1 MRKAVK
7 IASVALASLL
17 AAGIFAG
24 CGGDQKAASSKAA
37 AADGKTSVKLVLS
50 STERPLSWA
59 DENGKLQGYEYDI
72 WQEVNKNLKD
82 YHLDIQAVPPE
93 TQDVMM
99 ESGDAKVAS
108 GGYYRTPRRG
118 KDYIVPKTPIGV
130 SSVMVYMSKD
140 NAQKY
145 HSLEDVIKGGG
156 KLVPN
161 TPNGGIYKVLTDWNK
176 EHNNILKE
184 VPIQDGLTPAERL
197 SSLKSGQY
205 DALVYPNNLGVEDI
219 AKAMNLDLVA
229 LDKPIK
235 VNETVLIVNKDEK
248 ELANE
253 IEAALEKLSKD
264 GTLKQISEK
273 WYHRNLFDQLDEA
286 NAQK

>member
-1 MRKAVK
+1 MKTSLKFAA
-7 IASVALASLL
+7 IAAAAALSIGLL
-17 AAGIFAG
+17 AG
-24 CGGDQKAASSKAA
+24 CGGDQKAASSKAASA

-50 STERPLSWA
+50 STERPLSWV

-72 WQEVNKNLKD
+72 WQEVNKNLKS

-108 GGYYRTPRRG
+108 GGYYRTPRRK

-130 SSVMVYMSKD
+130 SSVEVYMSKE
-140 NAQKY
+140 NAAKY
-145 HSLEDVIKGGG
+145 KSLEDVVKGGG

-161 TPNGGIYKVLTDWNK
+161 TPNGGIYKVLTDWNAA
-176 EHNNILKE
+176 HDNILKE

-197 SSLKSGQY
+197 TSLKNGQY

-219 AKAMNLDLVA
+219 AKAMNFEIVSLA
-229 LDKPIK
+229 KPIK
-235 VNETVLIVNKDEK
+235 VNETVVIVNKNEQK
-248 ELANE
+248 LADE

-264 GTLKQISEK
+264 GTLKKISEK
-273 WYHRNLFDQLDEA
+273 WYHRDLFDQL
-286 NAQK
+286 KK

>member
-1 MRKAVK
+1 MKTSLKFAA
-7 IASVALASLL
+7 IAAAAALSIGLL
-17 AAGIFAG
+17 AG
-24 CGGDQKAASSKAA
+24 CGGDQKAASSKAASA

-72 WQEVNKNLKD
+72 WQEVNKNLKS

-108 GGYYRTPRRG
+108 GGYYRTPRRE
-118 KDYIVPKTPIGV
+118 KDYIVPKTAIGV
-130 SSVMVYMSKD
+130 SSVEVYMSKE
-140 NAQKY
+140 NAAKY
-145 HSLEDVIKGGG
+145 KSLEDVVKGGG

-161 TPNGGIYKVLTDWNK
+161 TPNGGIYKVLTDWNAA
-176 EHNNILKE
+176 HDNILKE

-197 SSLKSGQY
+197 TSLKNGQY

-219 AKAMNLDLVA
+219 AKAMNFEIVSLE
-229 LDKPIK
+229 KPIK
-235 VNETVLIVNKDEK
+235 VNETVVIVNKNEQK
-248 ELANE
+248 LADE
-253 IEAALEKLSKD
+253 IEAAFEKLSKD
-264 GTLKQISEK
+264 GTLKKISEK
-273 WYHRNLFDQLDEA
+273 WYHRDLFDQL
-286 NAQK
+286 KI

>member
-37 AADGKTSVKLVLS
+37 AADGKKHVKVVLS
-50 STERPLSWA
+50 STERPLSWT
-59 DENGKLQGYEYDI
+59 DENGRTQGYEYDI
-72 WQEVNKNLKD
+72 LEAVNKNLKG
-82 YHLDIQAVPPE
+82 YHLDLQAVPPE

-99 ESGDAKVAS
+99 ESGDAKVAA
-108 GGYYRTPRRG
+108 GGYYRTPRRE

-161 TPNGGIYKVLTDWNK
+161 TPNGGIYKVLTDWNAA
-176 EHNNILKE
+176 HDNLMKE
-184 VPIQDGLTPAERL
+184 VPIQDGLTPAERIT
-197 SSLKSGQY
+197 SLKNGQY

-219 AKAMNLDLVA
+219 AKAMNFEIVA

-235 VNETVLIVNKDEK
+235 VNETVVIVNKNEQK
-248 ELANE
+248 LADE

-264 GTLKQISEK
+264 GTLQKISEK

>member
-1 MRKAVK
+1 MKTSLKFAAIAAAAVLS
-7 IASVALASLL
+7 IGLL
-17 AAGIFAG
+17 AG
-24 CGGDQKAASSKAA
+24 CGGDQKAASSKAASA

-72 WQEVNKNLKD
+72 WQEVNKNLKS

-108 GGYYRTPRRG
+108 GGYYRTPRRE

-130 SSVMVYMSKD
+130 SSVEVYMSKE
-140 NAQKY
+140 NAAKY
-145 HSLEDVIKGGG
+145 KSLEDVVKGGG

-161 TPNGGIYKVLTDWNK
+161 TPNGGIYKVLTDWNAA
-176 EHNNILKE
+176 HNNILKE

-197 SSLKSGQY
+197 TSLKNGQY

-219 AKAMNLDLVA
+219 AKAMNFEIVSLE
-229 LDKPIK
+229 KPIK
-235 VNETVLIVNKDEK
+235 VNETVVIVNKNEQK
-248 ELANE
+248 LADE

-264 GTLKQISEK
+264 GTLKKISEK
-273 WYHRNLFDQLDEA
+273 WYHRDLFDQL
-286 NAQK
+286 KK

>member
-1 MRKAVK
+1 MKTSLKFAA
-7 IASVALASLL
+7 IAAAAALSIGLL
-17 AAGIFAG
+17 AG
-24 CGGDQKAASSKAA
+24 CGGDQKAASSKAASA

-72 WQEVNKNLKD
+72 WQEVNKNLKS

-108 GGYYRTPRRG
+108 GGYYRTPRRE

-130 SSVMVYMSKD
+130 SSVEVYMSKE
-140 NAQKY
+140 NVAKY
-145 HSLEDVIKGGG
+145 KNLEDVVKGGG

-161 TPNGGIYKVLTDWNK
+161 TPNGGIYKVLTDWNAA
-176 EHNNILKE
+176 HDNLLKE

-197 SSLKSGQY
+197 TSLKNGQY

-219 AKAMNLDLVA
+219 AKAMNFEIVSLE
-229 LDKPIK
+229 KPIK
-235 VNETVLIVNKDEK
+235 VNETVVIVNKNEQK
-248 ELANE
+248 LADE

-264 GTLKQISEK
+264 GTLKKISEK
-273 WYHRNLFDQLDEA
+273 WYHRDLFDQL
-286 NAQK
+286 KK

>member
-7 IASVALASLL
+7 MASVALASLL
-17 AAGIFAG
+17 AAGVFAG

-72 WQEVNKNLKD
+72 WREVNKNLKD

-108 GGYYRTPRRG
+108 GGYYRTPRRE

-161 TPNGGIYKVLTDWNK
+161 TPNGGIYKVLTDWNAA
-176 EHNNILKE
+176 HDNLMKE
-184 VPIQDGLTPAERL
+184 VPIQDGLTPAERIT
-197 SSLKSGQY
+197 SLKNGQY

-219 AKAMNLDLVA
+219 AKAMNFEIVA

-235 VNETVLIVNKDEK
+235 VNETVVIVNKNEQK
-248 ELANE
+248 LADE

-264 GTLKQISEK
+264 GTLQKISEK
-273 WYHRNLFDQLDEA
+273 WYHRNLFDQLKDA
-286 NAQK
+286 GK

>member
-1 MRKAVK
+1 MKTSLKFAA
-7 IASVALASLL
+7 IAAAAALSIGLL
-17 AAGIFAG
+17 AG
-24 CGGDQKAASSKAA
+24 CGGDQKAASSKAASA

-72 WQEVNKNLKD
+72 WQEVNKNLKS

-108 GGYYRTPRRG
+108 GGYYRTPRRE

-130 SSVMVYMSKD
+130 SSVEVYMSKE
-140 NAQKY
+140 NAAKY
-145 HSLEDVIKGGG
+145 KSLEDVVKGGG
-156 KLVPN
+156 KLMPN
-161 TPNGGIYKVLTDWNK
+161 TPNGGIYKVLTDWNAA
-176 EHNNILKE
+176 HDNILKE

-197 SSLKSGQY
+197 TSLKNGQY

-219 AKAMNLDLVA
+219 AKAMNFEIVSLA
-229 LDKPIK
+229 KPIK
-235 VNETVLIVNKDEK
+235 VNETVVIVNKNEQK
-248 ELANE
+248 LADE

-264 GTLKQISEK
+264 GTLKKISEK
-273 WYHRNLFDQLDEA
+273 WYHRDLFDQL
-286 NAQK
+286 KK

>member
-1 MRKAVK
+1 MKTSLKFAA
-7 IASVALASLL
+7 IATAAALSIGLL
-17 AAGIFAG
+17 AG
-24 CGGDQKAASSKAA
+24 CGGDQKAASSKAASA

-72 WQEVNKNLKD
+72 WQEVNKNLKS

-108 GGYYRTPRRG
+108 GGYYRTPRRE

-130 SSVMVYMSKD
+130 SSVEVYMSKE
-140 NAQKY
+140 NAAKY
-145 HSLEDVIKGGG
+145 KSLEDVVKGGG

-161 TPNGGIYKVLTDWNK
+161 TPNGGIYKVLTDWNAA
-176 EHNNILKE
+176 HDNILKE

-197 SSLKSGQY
+197 TSLKNGQY

-219 AKAMNLDLVA
+219 AKAMNFEIVSLA
-229 LDKPIK
+229 KPIK
-235 VNETVLIVNKDEK
+235 VNETVVIVNKNEQK
-248 ELANE
+248 LADE

-264 GTLKQISEK
+264 GTLKKISEK
-273 WYHRNLFDQLDEA
+273 WYHRDLFDQL
-286 NAQK
+286 KK

>member
-1 MRKAVK
+1 MKTSLKFAA
-7 IASVALASLL
+7 IAAAAALSIGLL
-17 AAGIFAG
+17 AG
-24 CGGDQKAASSKAA
+24 CGGDQKAASSKAASA

-72 WQEVNKNLKD
+72 WQEVNKNLKS

-108 GGYYRTPRRG
+108 GGYYRTPRREN
-118 KDYIVPKTPIGV
+118 DYIVPKTPIGV
-130 SSVMVYMSKD
+130 SSVEVYMSKE
-140 NAQKY
+140 NAAKY
-145 HSLEDVIKGGG
+145 KSFEDVVKGGG

-161 TPNGGIYKVLTDWNK
+161 TPNGGIYKVLTDWNAA
-176 EHNNILKE
+176 HDNILKE

-197 SSLKSGQY
+197 TSLKNGQY

-219 AKAMNLDLVA
+219 AKAMNFEIVSLE
-229 LDKPIK
+229 KPIK
-235 VNETVLIVNKDEK
+235 VNETVVIVNKNEQK
-248 ELANE
+248 LADE

-264 GTLKQISEK
+264 GTLKKISEK
-273 WYHRNLFDQLDEA
+273 WYHRDLFDQL
-286 NAQK
+286 KK

>member
-37 AADGKTSVKLVLS
+37 ASDGKTSVKLVLS

-108 GGYYRTPRRG
+108 GGYYRTPRRE

-161 TPNGGIYKVLTDWNK
+161 TPNGGIYKVLTDWNAA
-176 EHNNILKE
+176 HDNLMKE
-184 VPIQDGLTPAERL
+184 VPIQDGLTPAERIT
-197 SSLKSGQY
+197 SLKNGQY

-219 AKAMNLDLVA
+219 AKAMNFEIVA

-235 VNETVLIVNKDEK
+235 VNETVVIVNKNEQK
-248 ELANE
+248 LADE

-264 GTLKQISEK
+264 GTLQKISEK
-273 WYHRNLFDQLDEA
+273 WYHRNLFDQLKDA
-286 NAQK
+286 GK

>member
-1 MRKAVK
+1 MKTSLKFAA
-7 IASVALASLL
+7 IAAAAALSIGLL
-17 AAGIFAG
+17 AG
-24 CGGDQKAASSKAA
+24 CGGDQKAASSKAASA

-72 WQEVNKNLKD
+72 WQEVNKNLKS

-99 ESGDAKVAS
+99 ESGDAKIAS
-108 GGYYRTPRRG
+108 GGYYRTPRRE

-130 SSVMVYMSKD
+130 SSVEVYMSKE
-140 NAQKY
+140 NAAKY
-145 HSLEDVIKGGG
+145 KSLEDVVKGGG

-161 TPNGGIYKVLTDWNK
+161 TPNGGIYKVLTDWNAA
-176 EHNNILKE
+176 HDNILKE

-197 SSLKSGQY
+197 TSLKNGQY

-219 AKAMNLDLVA
+219 AKAMNFEIVSLA
-229 LDKPIK
+229 KPIK
-235 VNETVLIVNKDEK
+235 VNETVVIVNKNEQ
-248 ELANE
+248 ELADE

-264 GTLKQISEK
+264 GTLKKISEK
-273 WYHRNLFDQLDEA
+273 WYHRDLFDQL
-286 NAQK
+286 KK

>member
-1 MRKAVK
+1 MKTSLKFAA
-7 IASVALASLL
+7 IAAAAALSIGLL
-17 AAGIFAG
+17 AG
-24 CGGDQKAASSKAA
+24 CGGDQKAASSKAASA

-72 WQEVNKNLKD
+72 WQEVNKNLKS

-108 GGYYRTPRRG
+108 GGYYRTPRRE

-130 SSVMVYMSKD
+130 SSVEVYMSKE
-140 NAQKY
+140 NAAKY
-145 HSLEDVIKGGG
+145 KSLEDVVKGGG

-161 TPNGGIYKVLTDWNK
+161 TPNGGIYKVLTDWNAA
-176 EHNNILKE
+176 HDNILKE

-197 SSLKSGQY
+197 TSLKNGQY

-219 AKAMNLDLVA
+219 AKAMNFEIVSLA
-229 LDKPIK
+229 KPIK
-235 VNETVLIVNKDEK
+235 VNETVVIVNKNEQ
-248 ELANE
+248 ELADE

-264 GTLKQISEK
+264 GTLKKISEK
-273 WYHRNLFDQLDEA
+273 WYHRDLFDQL
-286 NAQK
+286 KK

>member
-1 MRKAVK
+1 MKTSLKFAA
-7 IASVALASLL
+7 IAAAAALSIGLL
-17 AAGIFAG
+17 AG
-24 CGGDQKAASSKAA
+24 CGGDQKAASSKVA

-72 WQEVNKNLKD
+72 WQEVNKNLKS

-108 GGYYRTPRRG
+108 GGYYRTPRRE

-130 SSVMVYMSKD
+130 SSVEVYMSKE
-140 NAQKY
+140 NAAKY
-145 HSLEDVIKGGG
+145 KSLEDVVKGGG

-161 TPNGGIYKVLTDWNK
+161 TPNGGIYKVLTDWNAA
-176 EHNNILKE
+176 HDNILKE

-197 SSLKSGQY
+197 TSLKNGQY

-219 AKAMNLDLVA
+219 AKAMNFEIVSLE
-229 LDKPIK
+229 KPIK
-235 VNETVLIVNKDEK
+235 VNETVVIVNKNEQK
-248 ELANE
+248 LADE

-264 GTLKQISEK
+264 GTLKKISEK
-273 WYHRNLFDQLDEA
+273 WYHRDLFDQL
-286 NAQK
+286 KK

>member
-1 MRKAVK
+1 MKTSLKFAA
-7 IASVALASLL
+7 IAAAAALSIGLL
-17 AAGIFAG
+17 AG

-72 WQEVNKNLKD
+72 WQEVNKNLKS

-108 GGYYRTPRRG
+108 GGYYRTPRRE

-130 SSVMVYMSKD
+130 SSVEVYMSKE
-140 NAQKY
+140 NAAKY
-145 HSLEDVIKGGG
+145 KSLEDVVKGGG

-161 TPNGGIYKVLTDWNK
+161 TPNGGIYKVLTDWNAA
-176 EHNNILKE
+176 HDNILKE

-197 SSLKSGQY
+197 TSLKNGQY

-219 AKAMNLDLVA
+219 AKAMNFEIVSLE
-229 LDKPIK
+229 KPIK
-235 VNETVLIVNKDEK
+235 VNETVVIVNKNEQK
-248 ELANE
+248 LADE

-264 GTLKQISEK
+264 GTLKKISEK
-273 WYHRNLFDQLDEA
+273 WYHRDLFDQL
-286 NAQK
+286 KK

>member
-1 MRKAVK
+1 MKTSLKFVAIAAAAVLS
-7 IASVALASLL
+7 IGLL
-17 AAGIFAG
+17 AG
-24 CGGDQKAASSKAA
+24 CGGDQKAASSKAASA

-72 WQEVNKNLKD
+72 WQEVNKNLKS
-82 YHLDIQAVPPE
+82 YYLDIQAVPPE

-108 GGYYRTPRRG
+108 GGYYRTPRRE

-130 SSVMVYMSKD
+130 SSVEVYMSKE
-140 NAQKY
+140 NAAKY
-145 HSLEDVIKGGG
+145 KSLEDVVKGGG

-161 TPNGGIYKVLTDWNK
+161 TPNGGIYKVLTDWNAA
-176 EHNNILKE
+176 HDNILKE

-197 SSLKSGQY
+197 TSLKNGQY

-219 AKAMNLDLVA
+219 AKAMNFEIVSLA
-229 LDKPIK
+229 KPIK
-235 VNETVLIVNKDEK
+235 VNETVVIVNKNEQK
-248 ELANE
+248 LADE

-264 GTLKQISEK
+264 GTLKKISEK
-273 WYHRNLFDQLDEA
+273 WYHRDLFDQL
-286 NAQK
+286 KK

>member
-1 MRKAVK
+1 MKTSLKFAA
-7 IASVALASLL
+7 IAAAAALSIGLL
-17 AAGIFAG
+17 AG
-24 CGGDQKAASSKAA
+24 CGGDQKAASSKAASA

-72 WQEVNKNLKD
+72 WQEVNKNLKS

-108 GGYYRTPRRG
+108 GGYYRTPRRE

-130 SSVMVYMSKD
+130 SSVEVYMSKE
-140 NAQKY
+140 NAAKY
-145 HSLEDVIKGGG
+145 KSLEDVVKGGG

-161 TPNGGIYKVLTDWNK
+161 TPNGGIYKVLTDWNAA
-176 EHNNILKE
+176 HDNILKE

-197 SSLKSGQY
+197 TSLKNGQY
-205 DALVYPNNLGVEDI
+205 DALVYPNNLGMEDI
-219 AKAMNLDLVA
+219 AKAMNFEIVSLA
-229 LDKPIK
+229 KPIK
-235 VNETVLIVNKDEK
+235 VNETVVIVNKNEQK
-248 ELANE
+248 LADE

-264 GTLKQISEK
+264 GTLKKISEK
-273 WYHRNLFDQLDEA
+273 WYHRDLFDQL
-286 NAQK
+286 KK

>member
-1 MRKAVK
+1 MKTSLKFAA
-7 IASVALASLL
+7 IAAAAALSIGLL
-17 AAGIFAG
+17 AG
-24 CGGDQKAASSKAA
+24 CGGDQKAASSKAASA

-72 WQEVNKNLKD
+72 WQEVNKNLKS

-108 GGYYRTPRRG
+108 GGYYRTPRRE

-130 SSVMVYMSKD
+130 SSVEVYMSKE
-140 NAQKY
+140 NAAKY
-145 HSLEDVIKGGG
+145 KSLEDVVKGGG

-161 TPNGGIYKVLTDWNK
+161 TPNGGIYKVLTDWNAA
-176 EHNNILKE
+176 HDNILKE

-197 SSLKSGQY
+197 TSLKNGQY

-219 AKAMNLDLVA
+219 AKAMNFEIVSLA
-229 LDKPIK
+229 KPIK
-235 VNETVLIVNKDEK
+235 VNETVVIVNKNEQK
-248 ELANE
+248 LADE

-264 GTLKQISEK
+264 GTLKKISEK
-273 WYHRNLFDQLDEA
+273 WYHRDLFDQL
-286 NAQK
+286 NK

>member
-1 MRKAVK
+1 MKTSLKFAA
-7 IASVALASLL
+7 IAAAAALSIGLL
-17 AAGIFAG
+17 AG
-24 CGGDQKAASSKAA
+24 CGGDQKAASSKAASA

-72 WQEVNKNLKD
+72 WQEVNKNLKS

-108 GGYYRTPRRG
+108 GGYYRTPRRE

-130 SSVMVYMSKD
+130 SSVEVYMSKE
-140 NAQKY
+140 NAAKY
-145 HSLEDVIKGGG
+145 KSLEDVVKGGG

-161 TPNGGIYKVLTDWNK
+161 TPNGGIYKVLTDWNVA
-176 EHNNILKE
+176 HDNILKE

-197 SSLKSGQY
+197 TSLKNGQY

-219 AKAMNLDLVA
+219 AKAMNFEIVSLE
-229 LDKPIK
+229 KPIK
-235 VNETVLIVNKDEK
+235 VNETVVIVNKNEQK
-248 ELANE
+248 LADE

-264 GTLKQISEK
+264 GTLKKISEK
-273 WYHRNLFDQLDEA
+273 WYHRDLFDQL
-286 NAQK
+286 KK

>member
-1 MRKAVK
+1 MKTSLKFAA
-7 IASVALASLL
+7 IAAAAALSIGLL
-17 AAGIFAG
+17 AG
-24 CGGDQKAASSKAA
+24 CGGDQKAASSKAASA

-72 WQEVNKNLKD
+72 WQEVNKNLKS

-108 GGYYRTPRRG
+108 GGYYRTSRRE

-130 SSVMVYMSKD
+130 SSVEVYMSKE
-140 NAQKY
+140 NAAKY
-145 HSLEDVIKGGG
+145 KNLEDVVKGGG

-161 TPNGGIYKVLTDWNK
+161 TPNGGIYKVLTDWNAA
-176 EHNNILKE
+176 HDNLLKE

-197 SSLKSGQY
+197 TSLKNGQY

-219 AKAMNLDLVA
+219 AKAMNFEIVSLE
-229 LDKPIK
+229 KPIK
-235 VNETVLIVNKDEK
+235 VNETVVIVNKNEQK
-248 ELANE
+248 LADE

-264 GTLKQISEK
+264 GTLKKISEK
-273 WYHRNLFDQLDEA
+273 WYHRDLFDQL
-286 NAQK
+286 KK

>member
-7 IASVALASLL
+7 MASVALASLL

-37 AADGKTSVKLVLS
+37 TADGKTSVKLVLS

-108 GGYYRTPRRG
+108 GGYYRTPRRE

-145 HSLEDVIKGGG
+145 HSLEDVIKDGG

-161 TPNGGIYKVLTDWNK
+161 TPNGGIYKVLTDWNAA
-176 EHNNILKE
+176 HDNIMKE
-184 VPIQDGLTPAERL
+184 VPIQDGLTPAERIT
-197 SSLKSGQY
+197 SLKNGQY

-219 AKAMNLDLVA
+219 AKAMNFEIVA

-235 VNETVLIVNKDEK
+235 VNETVVIVNKNEQK
-248 ELANE
+248 LADE

-264 GTLKQISEK
+264 GTLQKISEK
-273 WYHRNLFDQLDEA
+273 WYHRNLFDQLKDA
-286 NAQK
+286 GK

>member
-1 MRKAVK
+1 MKTSLKFAA
-7 IASVALASLL
+7 IAAAAALSIGLL
-17 AAGIFAG
+17 AG
-24 CGGDQKAASSKAA
+24 CGGDQKAASSKAASA

-72 WQEVNKNLKD
+72 WQEVNKNLKS

-108 GGYYRTPRRG
+108 GGYYRTPRRE

-130 SSVMVYMSKD
+130 SSVEVYMSKE
-140 NAQKY
+140 NAAKY
-145 HSLEDVIKGGG
+145 KSLEDVVKGGG

-161 TPNGGIYKVLTDWNK
+161 TPNGGIYKVLTDWNAA
-176 EHNNILKE
+176 HDNILKE

-197 SSLKSGQY
+197 TSLKNGQY

-219 AKAMNLDLVA
+219 AKAMNFEIVSLA
-229 LDKPIK
+229 KPIK
-235 VNETVLIVNKDEK
+235 VNETVVIVNKNGQK
-248 ELANE
+248 LADE

-264 GTLKQISEK
+264 GTLKKISEK
-273 WYHRNLFDQLDEA
+273 WYHRDLFDQL
-286 NAQK
+286 KK

>member
-1 MRKAVK
+1 MKTSLKFAA
-7 IASVALASLL
+7 IAAAAALSIGLL
-17 AAGIFAG
+17 AG
-24 CGGDQKAASSKAA
+24 CGGDQKAASSKATSA

-72 WQEVNKNLKD
+72 WQEVNKNLKS

-108 GGYYRTPRRG
+108 GGYYRTPRRE

-130 SSVMVYMSKD
+130 SSVEVYMSKE
-140 NAQKY
+140 NAAKY
-145 HSLEDVIKGGG
+145 KSLEDVVKGGG

-161 TPNGGIYKVLTDWNK
+161 TPNGGIYKVLTDWNAA
-176 EHNNILKE
+176 HDNLLKE

-197 SSLKSGQY
+197 TSLKNGQY

-219 AKAMNLDLVA
+219 AKAMNFEIVSLE
-229 LDKPIK
+229 KPIK
-235 VNETVLIVNKDEK
+235 VNETVVIVNKNEQK
-248 ELANE
+248 LADE

-264 GTLKQISEK
+264 GTLKKISEK
-273 WYHRNLFDQLDEA
+273 WYHRDLFDQL
-286 NAQK
+286 KK

>member
-1 MRKAVK
+1 MKTSLKFAA
-7 IASVALASLL
+7 IAAAAALSIGLL
-17 AAGIFAG
+17 AG
-24 CGGDQKAASSKAA
+24 CGGDQKAASSKAASA

-72 WQEVNKNLKD
+72 WQEVNKNLKS

-108 GGYYRTPRRG
+108 GGYYRTPRRE

-130 SSVMVYMSKD
+130 SSVEVYMSKE
-140 NAQKY
+140 NAAKY
-145 HSLEDVIKGGG
+145 KSLEDVVKGGG

-161 TPNGGIYKVLTDWNK
+161 TPNGGIYKVLTDWNAA
-176 EHNNILKE
+176 HDNILKE

-197 SSLKSGQY
+197 TSLKNGQY

-219 AKAMNLDLVA
+219 AKAMNFEIVSLT
-229 LDKPIK
+229 KPIK
-235 VNETVLIVNKDEK
+235 VNETVVIVNKNEQK
-248 ELANE
+248 LADE

-264 GTLKQISEK
+264 GTLKKISEK
-273 WYHRNLFDQLDEA
+273 WYHRDLFDQL
-286 NAQK
+286 KK

>member
-108 GGYYRTPRRG
+108 GGYYRTPRRE

-161 TPNGGIYKVLTDWNK
+161 TPNGGIYKVLTDWNAA
-176 EHNNILKE
+176 HDNLMKE
-184 VPIQDGLTPAERL
+184 VFLSRTASLRQNGLRL
-197 SSLKSGQY
+197 
-205 DALVYPNNLGVEDI
+205 
-219 AKAMNLDLVA
+219 
-229 LDKPIK
+229 
-235 VNETVLIVNKDEK
+235 
-248 ELANE
+248 
-253 IEAALEKLSKD
+253 
-264 GTLKQISEK
+264 
-273 WYHRNLFDQLDEA
+273 
-286 NAQK
+286 

>member
-1 MRKAVK
+1 MKTSLKFAA
-7 IASVALASLL
+7 IAAAAALSIGLL
-17 AAGIFAG
+17 AG
-24 CGGDQKAASSKAA
+24 CGGDQKAASSKAASA

-72 WQEVNKNLKD
+72 WQEVNKNLKS

-108 GGYYRTPRRG
+108 GGYYRTPRRE

-130 SSVMVYMSKD
+130 SSVEVYMSKE
-140 NAQKY
+140 NAAKY
-145 HSLEDVIKGGG
+145 KSLEDVVKGGG

-161 TPNGGIYKVLTDWNK
+161 TPNGGIYKVLTDWNAA
-176 EHNNILKE
+176 HDNILKE

-197 SSLKSGQY
+197 TSLKNGQY

-219 AKAMNLDLVA
+219 AKAMNFEIVSLE
-229 LDKPIK
+229 KPIK
-235 VNETVLIVNKDEK
+235 VNETVVIVNKNEQK
-248 ELANE
+248 LADE

-264 GTLKQISEK
+264 GTLKKISEK
-273 WYHRNLFDQLDEA
+273 WYHRELFEQLK
-286 NAQK
+286 N

>member
-1 MRKAVK
+1 MKT
-7 IASVALASLL
+7 SLKL
-17 AAGIFAG
+17 AAIAAAAALSIGLLAG
-24 CGGDQKAASSKAA
+24 CGGDQKAASSKAASA

-72 WQEVNKNLKD
+72 WQEVNKNLKS

-108 GGYYRTPRRG
+108 GGYYRTPRRE

-130 SSVMVYMSKD
+130 SSVEVYMSKE
-140 NAQKY
+140 NAAKY
-145 HSLEDVIKGGG
+145 KSLEDVVKGGG

-161 TPNGGIYKVLTDWNK
+161 TPNGGIYKVLTDWNAA
-176 EHNNILKE
+176 HDNLLKE

-197 SSLKSGQY
+197 TSLKNGQY

-219 AKAMNLDLVA
+219 AKAMNFEIVS

-235 VNETVLIVNKDEK
+235 VNETVVIVNKK
-248 ELANE
+248 EQKLADE

-264 GTLKQISEK
+264 GTLKKISEK
-273 WYHRNLFDQLDEA
+273 WYHRDLFEQL
-286 NAQK
+286 KK

>member
-1 MRKAVK
+1 MKTSLKFAA
-7 IASVALASLL
+7 IAAAAALSIGLL
-17 AAGIFAG
+17 AG

-37 AADGKTSVKLVLS
+37 SAAADGKISVKLVLS

-72 WQEVNKNLKD
+72 WQEVNKNLKS

-108 GGYYRTPRRG
+108 GGYYRTPRRE

-130 SSVMVYMSKD
+130 SSVEVYMSKE
-140 NAQKY
+140 NAAKY
-145 HSLEDVIKGGG
+145 KSLEDVVKGGG

-161 TPNGGIYKVLTDWNK
+161 TPNGGIYKVLTDWNAA
-176 EHNNILKE
+176 HDNLLKE

-197 SSLKSGQY
+197 TSLKNGQY

-219 AKAMNLDLVA
+219 AKAMNFEIVSLE
-229 LDKPIK
+229 KPIK
-235 VNETVLIVNKDEK
+235 VNETVVIVNKNEQK
-248 ELANE
+248 LADE

-264 GTLKQISEK
+264 GTLKKISEK
-273 WYHRNLFDQLDEA
+273 WYHRDLFDQL
-286 NAQK
+286 KK

>member
-1 MRKAVK
+1 MKTSLKFAA
-7 IASVALASLL
+7 IAAAAALSIGLL
-17 AAGIFAG
+17 VG
-24 CGGDQKAASSKAA
+24 CGGDQKAASSKAASA

-72 WQEVNKNLKD
+72 WQEVNKNLKS

-108 GGYYRTPRRG
+108 GGYYRTPRRE

-130 SSVMVYMSKD
+130 SSVEVYMSKE
-140 NAQKY
+140 NAAKY
-145 HSLEDVIKGGG
+145 KSLEDVVKGGG

-161 TPNGGIYKVLTDWNK
+161 TPNGGIYKVLTDWNAA
-176 EHNNILKE
+176 HDNILKE

-197 SSLKSGQY
+197 TSLKNGQY

-219 AKAMNLDLVA
+219 AKAMNFEIVSLA
-229 LDKPIK
+229 KPIK
-235 VNETVLIVNKDEK
+235 VNETVVIVNKNK
-248 ELANE
+248 QKLADE

-264 GTLKQISEK
+264 GTLKKISEK
-273 WYHRNLFDQLDEA
+273 WYHRDLFDQL
-286 NAQK
+286 KK

>member
-1 MRKAVK
+1 MKTSLKFAA
-7 IASVALASLL
+7 IAAAAALSIGLL
-17 AAGIFAG
+17 AG
-24 CGGDQKAASSKAA
+24 CGGDQKAAFSKAASA

-72 WQEVNKNLKD
+72 WQEVNKNLKS

-108 GGYYRTPRRG
+108 GGYYRTPRRE

-130 SSVMVYMSKD
+130 SSVEVYMSKE
-140 NAQKY
+140 NAAKY
-145 HSLEDVIKGGG
+145 KSLEDVVKGGG

-161 TPNGGIYKVLTDWNK
+161 TPNGGIYKVLTDWNAA
-176 EHNNILKE
+176 HDNILKE

-197 SSLKSGQY
+197 TSLKNGQY

-219 AKAMNLDLVA
+219 AKAMNFEIVSLA
-229 LDKPIK
+229 KPIK
-235 VNETVLIVNKDEK
+235 VNETVVIVNKNEQK
-248 ELANE
+248 LADE

-264 GTLKQISEK
+264 GTLKKISEK
-273 WYHRNLFDQLDEA
+273 WYHRDLFDQL
-286 NAQK
+286 KK

>member
-24 CGGDQKAASSKAA
+24 CGGDQKVASSKAA

-108 GGYYRTPRRG
+108 GGYYRTPRRE

-161 TPNGGIYKVLTDWNK
+161 TPNGGIYKVLTDWNAA
-176 EHNNILKE
+176 HDNLMKE
-184 VPIQDGLTPAERL
+184 VPIQDGLTPAERIT
-197 SSLKSGQY
+197 SLKNGQY

-219 AKAMNLDLVA
+219 AKAMNFEIVA

-235 VNETVLIVNKDEK
+235 VNETVVIVNKNEQK
-248 ELANE
+248 LADE

-264 GTLKQISEK
+264 GTLQKISEK
-273 WYHRNLFDQLDEA
+273 WYHRNLFDQLKDA
-286 NAQK
+286 GK

>member
-1 MRKAVK
+1 MKTSLKFAAIAAAAVLS
-7 IASVALASLL
+7 IGLL
-17 AAGIFAG
+17 AG
-24 CGGDQKAASSKAA
+24 CGGDQKAASSKAASA

-72 WQEVNKNLKD
+72 WQEVNKNLKS

-108 GGYYRTPRRG
+108 GGYYRTPRRE

-130 SSVMVYMSKD
+130 SSVEVYMSKE
-140 NAQKY
+140 NAAKY
-145 HSLEDVIKGGG
+145 KSLEDVVKGGG

-161 TPNGGIYKVLTDWNK
+161 TPNGGIYKVLTDWNAA
-176 EHNNILKE
+176 HDNLLKE

-197 SSLKSGQY
+197 TSLKNGQY

-219 AKAMNLDLVA
+219 AKAMNFEIVSLE
-229 LDKPIK
+229 KPIK
-235 VNETVLIVNKDEK
+235 VNETVVIVNKNEQK
-248 ELANE
+248 LADE

-264 GTLKQISEK
+264 GTLKKISEK
-273 WYHRNLFDQLDEA
+273 WYHRDLFDQL
-286 NAQK
+286 KK

>member
-1 MRKAVK
+1 MKKSVK

-108 GGYYRTPRRG
+108 GGYYRTPRRE

-130 SSVMVYMSKD
+130 SSVMVYMSKE

-145 HSLEDVIKGGG
+145 HSLEDVIKAGG

-161 TPNGGIYKVLTDWNK
+161 TPNGGIYKVLTDWNAA
-176 EHNNILKE
+176 HDNMMKE
-184 VPIQDGLTPAERL
+184 VPIQDGLTPAERIT
-197 SSLKSGQY
+197 SLKNGQY

-219 AKAMNLDLVA
+219 AKAMNFEIVA

-235 VNETVLIVNKDEK
+235 VNETVVIVNKNEQK
-248 ELANE
+248 LADE

-264 GTLKQISEK
+264 GTLKKISEK
-273 WYHRNLFDQLDEA
+273 WYHRNLFDQLKDA
-286 NAQK
+286 GK